1 MTKRIFAVTM
11 VLGISGTLL
20 AANGDARG
28 SAQRTCRVQGV
39 WERVATLQS
48 GKRQEYTDARQRK
61 VVTKKHHMW
70 LNSAARRDTLPL
82 RTTVDTLN
90 FYWVSGG
97 SGTYEVAGSRYTE
110 HLDMFT
116 DPRLEGKKLTA
127 SCRVDGNRWYHT
139 FLPSDIDSPAPGQA
153 AADSITEVWRR
164 VE

>member
-1 MTKRIFAVTM
+1 MTKKLLAATM
-11 VLGISGTLL
+11 VLGISGAVL
-20 AANGDARG
+20 AANRDARG
-28 SAQRTCRVQGV
+28 SAQRACRVQGV

-48 GKRQEYTDARQRK
+48 GKRQEYTGARQRK
-61 VVTKKHHMW
+61 IVTKKHHMW

-82 RTTVDTLN
+82 RTLADTLN

-110 HLDMFT
+110 HLDMFS
-116 DPRLEGKKLTA
+116 DPRVEGKSLKA

-139 FLPSDIDSPAPGQA
+139 IRPADIDSRAVGQA